1 MQTPTLS
8 LTDEGSALH
17 SESDRKH
24 VPGPAKE
31 TEVKAAFGQMRRL
44 GWIALGY
51 QIAATALLGSLMGG
65 SQSMK
70 TELLENLLGAV
81 PIIGLLIAHRMEGKG
96 QDVQRPFGY
105 HRAATITF
113 VAAAFALAGI
123 GAYLMFD
130 SASVLWQREHPVIKN
145 VSVLGHTVWMGWLM
159 MGAMAITG
167 IVPVILGRFQAP
179 LAILLHD
186 KPLHACA
193 EMNRANALTNGAGVI
208 GLLLV
213 ANGFWWGDAV
223 AALLISFD
231 ILRDGWI
238 NVARSLSDVMDRS
251 PVDLETNRQCSS
263 VAEVHRA
270 VIALPFVAERRVL
283 MREHG
288 RFIFAEIFIRPND
301 QMPDVLVA
309 TRQVREALL
318 PLDWRLQHIV
328 VEFTDDVHAASQVPT
343 QQEYLLES
351 SASQDKS

>member
-1 MQTPTLS
+1 MDVTPVLK
-8 LTDEGSALH
+8 LPDDSALTSVPRRH
-17 SESDRKH
+17 LKH
-24 VPGPAKE
+24 APSKE
-31 TEVKAAFGQMRRL
+31 TELKAAFGQMRRL

-81 PIIGLLIAHRMEGKG
+81 PIIGLLIAHRMESKG

-113 VAAAFALAGI
+113 VAAAFTLAGM
-123 GAYLMFD
+123 GAYLLFD
-130 SASVLWQREHPVIKN
+130 SASVLWRREHPVIN
-145 VSVLGHTVWMGWLM
+145 NISLLGYTIWMGWLM

-179 LAILLHD
+179 LAIILHD

-231 ILRDGWI
+231 ILHDGWI

-251 PVDLETNRQCSS
+251 PVDLETNRQCPSI
-263 VAEVHRA
+263 AQVHRA
-270 VIALPFVAERRVL
+270 VLALPFVAERCVL

-288 RFIFAEIFIRPND
+288 RFFFAEIFIKPNE
-301 QMPDVLVA
+301 QMPDVIEA

-318 PLDWRLQHIV
+318 PLDWRLQHVV
-328 VEFTDDVHAASQVPT
+328 VEFTDDVHAASQIPA
-343 QQEYLLES
+343 QQEYLFES
-351 SASQDKS
+351 IASKGKP